1 MDQATITAACVAL
14 ARANVPPYVQ
24 ELLLYGDP
32 SREIPP
38 GALRKALEAALS
50 SLERELAEAREAAA
64 PLVARAEGICSFHHQ
79 DGSIDHNWRLSD
91 DNFALVPYGEL
102 RALKRFLSTAPGSH
116 AGDQRD
122 DELDR

>member
-64 PLVARAEGICSFHHQ
+64 PLVARAEG
-79 DGSIDHNWRLSD
+79 
-91 DNFALVPYGEL
+91 
-102 RALKRFLSTAPGSH
+102 TAPGSH